1 MFTRVWLTAALIRA
15 VRTLAQT
22 AVALIGT
29 TAVIEAVDWT
39 LVASGS
45 GLAAI
50 LSLLTSL
57 AGLPEADPVT
67 LADGRT
73 IAEANADLAAADADR
88 DAPFTQPL

>member
-1 MFTRVWLTAALIRA
+1 MFTAAWLSAALSRA
-15 VRTLAQT
+15 LRTLAQT

-39 LVASGS
+39 VVASGA

-57 AGLPEADPVT
+57 AGLPEATEPT

-73 IAEANADLAAADADR
+73 ITEANADIAAATYDAG
-88 DAPFTQPL
+88 